1 MCTLC
6 RSLTQ
11 PEMEYDCENA
21 RYNQPGVRAPPGL
34 SLFDQKVWGSLEV
47 SPWLGYL
54 LKSWLFF
61 RSWLYFSSEVLAVPL
76 SY

>member
-34 SLFDQKVWGSLEV
+34 SAYDQKVGRGLWGSL
-47 SPWLGYL
+47 P
-54 LKSWLFF
+54 
-61 RSWLYFSSEVLAVPL
+61 VPMGAESFL
-76 SY
+76 RG